1 MKSGVTTILDSGKLK
16 FFLGE
21 VSRNFTRNAAMQM
34 TAVGTV
40 AITIVLLGLFL
51 FARAALAAVG
61 AQLLDQIEV
70 SAYLRPDATPAQV
83 TAIAHYLALDSR
95 IASVQYVPKKQGLAE
110 LRTRTEGT
118 IDTALLTENPLPDK
132 FRIKTRQPD
141 EVPAVAASVRRLSG
155 VDNVVYGQKTVQR
168 LLQLGAVLRRIGIG
182 VIAIFFAVA
191 GIIISNT
198 IRLTVYARRR
208 EISIMQLV
216 GATNTYIRLPFI
228 CEGLL
233 DGVIGALIAVALLA
247 VARSTLWP
255 RLLEALPWAQ
265 LAASPVDSRI
275 LGAELLLVG
284 AAIGVVASW
293 ISVGRHLRT

>member
-1 MKSGVTTILDSGKLK
+1 LDSGKVK

-21 VSRNFTRNAAMQM
+21 VLRNFTRNTGMQA

-51 FARAALAAVG
+51 FVRGALTDLG
-61 AQLLDQIEV
+61 GKLLDQIEV
-70 SAYLRPDATPAQV
+70 SAYLRNDVTPLQTA
-83 TAIAHYLALDSR
+83 AIAKFLAQDPLV
-95 IASVQYVPKKQGLAE
+95 ASAKFVPKKQGLAE
-110 LRTRTEGT
+110 LRARTEGA

-132 FRIKTRQPD
+132 FRIKARNPD
-141 EVPAVAASVRRLSG
+141 DVSAVAASVDRLSG
-155 VDNVVYGQKTVQR
+155 VNNVVYGQKIVQR

-182 VIAIFFAVA
+182 VIVVFVAVA

-208 EISIMQLV
+208 EIAIMQLV
-216 GATNTYIRLPFI
+216 GATSTYIRLPFI

-233 DGVIGALIAVALLA
+233 DGVIGALLAVALLA
-247 VARSTLWP
+247 IARAELWP

-265 LAASPVDSRI
+265 LTIAPIDVRVLAAQLVI
-275 LGAELLLVG
+275 VG
-284 AAIGVVASW
+284 AAIGVVGSW
-293 ISVGRHLRT
+293 FSVGRHLRT

>member
-1 MKSGVTTILDSGKLK
+1 LDSGKVK

-21 VSRNFTRNAAMQM
+21 VSRNFTRNAGMQA

-40 AITIVLLGLFL
+40 AITIILLGLFL
-51 FARAALAAVG
+51 FVRGALTELG
-61 AQLLDQIEV
+61 GKLLDQIEV
-70 SAYLRPDATPAQV
+70 SAYLRSDVTPAQ
-83 TAIAHYLALDSR
+83 TAAIARFLKQDPH
-95 IASVQYVPKKQGLAE
+95 IASAQFVPKKQGLAE
-110 LRTRTEGT
+110 LRTRTKGA

-132 FRIKTRQPD
+132 FRIKARDPD
-141 EVPAVAASVRRLSG
+141 GVPAVAASVSRLSG
-155 VDNVVYGQKTVQR
+155 VDNVVYGQKIVQR

-182 VIAIFFAVA
+182 VIVVFFVVA

-208 EISIMQLV
+208 EIAIMQLV
-216 GATNTYIRLPFI
+216 GATSTYIRLPFI

-233 DGVIGALIAVALLA
+233 DGVIGALLAVALLA
-247 VARSTLWP
+247 AARAALWP

-265 LAASPVDSRI
+265 LTLVPVDVRV
-275 LGAELLLVG
+275 LAAQLVVVG
-284 AAIGVVASW
+284 AAIGIVGSW